1 MSGEQITAKKL
12 NSTLNIKSKKTRINI
27 NVLLTKVRNEKNK
40 EKKENYIFLGLV
52 CALVVAT
59 GIIASL
65 WNYIKL

>member
-12 NSTLNIKSKKTRINI
+12 NDTLNIKSKKKRINI

-52 CALVVAT
+52 CALVVVT